1 MTNEKSIIKETNLN
15 EPNKGNT
22 MDIKMY
28 LETMES
34 VMESKVVKRESK
46 VETAILELVK
56 ELIDNNE
63 PTTIKTICETLQ
75 KRPQHV
81 HQIMR
86 KTKVLKK
93 VKLKGYTLLLPI
105 E

>member
-34 VMESKVVKRESK
+34 VMESKVVKRE
-46 VETAILELVK
+46 
-56 ELIDNNE
+56 
-63 PTTIKTICETLQ
+63 
-75 KRPQHV
+75 
-81 HQIMR
+81 
-86 KTKVLKK
+86 TKV
-93 VKLKGYTLLLPI
+93 
-105 E
+105 